1 MSQHSDAKPAS
12 APTSETKSNQ
22 PILTELSPE
31 ELEKVSGG
39 QKISTGEIVITHHV
53 DKASP

>member
-22 PILTELSPE
+22 PILTDFRPR
-31 ELEKVSGG
+31 
-39 QKISTGEIVITHHV
+39 TGEGLGWPEDQHCRSHHHSHV